1 MACLN
6 TLVKFQASVMSSCWE
21 NETKNCSFKAEIH
34 VWKYESMFTS
44 VESAGEKTR
53 CEPFLNLS
61 TTPLSGCGGS
71 FLFLLKRS

>member
-1 MACLN
+1 M
-6 TLVKFQASVMSSCWE
+6 
-21 NETKNCSFKAEIH
+21 H